1 MKEQTYHNHAAW
13 FPMFHFVVLP
23 FLLIYALRA
32 IWLAYQS
39 GTSDSIWA
47 MAFAIVVFL
56 AALAS
61 RVMALKV
68 QDRLIRLEMRL
79 RLATILPGDLRD
91 KVGILTSDQLI
102 GLRFACDAE
111 LPDLVRRVLGGELKE
126 RKAIKQAVKTW
137 EADWMRA

>member
-1 MKEQTYHNHAAW
+1 MKDQTYRNHAAW

-32 IWLAYQS
+32 IWLAYQA

-79 RLATILPGDLRD
+79 RLSTILPGDLRD
-91 KVGILTSDQLI
+91 KVGSLTSDQLI
-102 GLRFACDAE
+102 GLRFACDSE
-111 LPDLVRRVLGGELKE
+111 LPDLVRRVLAGELKE

-137 EADWMRA
+137 EPDWMRA

>member
-1 MKEQTYHNHAAW
+1 MKEQKYSNHAAW

-32 IWLAYQS
+32 IWLCYQA
-39 GTSDSIWA
+39 GTSESVWTA
-47 MAFAIVVFL
+47 AFAIVVFL

-79 RLATILPGDLRD
+79 RLASILPGDLRD
-91 KVGILTSDQLI
+91 RIGSLTPDQLI

-111 LPDLVRRVLGGELKE
+111 LPDLVRRVLAGELKE

-137 EADWMRA
+137 EPDFFRA